1 MCYVE
6 IKKIC
11 ICIVIGCGGRVRRH
25 LDYCIL
31 LCVYTYLPNV
41 FLTIIEFVITFLTII
56 KFCGRKKKV
65 GGCLI
70 VQKQDIQVLFHLFLT
85 NDTFDLLLPN
95 PIG

>member
-1 MCYVE
+1 MYSNWVWGGGSEDIWIIVFYCV
-6 IKKIC
+6 C
-11 ICIVIGCGGRVRRH
+11 IR
-25 LDYCIL
+25 
-31 LCVYTYLPNV
+31 TYQMF

-65 GGCLI
+65 GRCLI